1 MSKRDLLQKLST
13 IRHAERGIVPDAAW
27 VERKRAHL
35 VKQVR
40 NDLASG
46 VVFRAP
52 RVHNEPPV
60 FVSRF
65 MQLMR
70 APALITASI
79 ITTVFGGSLLGVSAS
94 ERSVPGDFLYP
105 IKIASEQTQLAL
117 TPDKAD
123 KLRLKTE
130 FVGRRVDEI
139 KTIVAAPDASSPD
152 RLRQAAQGLKRDL
165 DTVKTQLQEVKQD
178 TPGQTAV
185 DVAKLVDQKS
195 DDVAQQLKQVK
206 DTVPQEVKPSVTEAE
221 VAAVHTG
228 VAAVE
233 VLIDT
238 KSSTSSQDI
247 ISDADVASAI
257 QNKVDG
263 IQATLDGAAG
273 RLLSPTAS
281 STAASTSTLSLAAAS
296 SSALQITTASATLQ
310 EVRNLVG
317 ENKLGDVTD
326 KLYEAARTALQV
338 ESDVDLANASTSTP
352 STSPSSA
359 TTSTQPLPGTSTST
373 PNMSTST
380 PATTSTV
387 STPTS
392 SSTKATS
399 TVKTTTPP

>member
-13 IRHAERGIVPDAAW
+13 IRHAERGIVPDLAW
-27 VERKRAHL
+27 KASARKQIVSR
-35 VKQVR
+35 VR
-40 NDLASG
+40 NELASG
-46 VVFRAP
+46 VEFSKVKTPTESVFMT
-52 RVHNEPPV
+52 
-60 FVSRF
+60 RF

-94 ERSVPGDFLYP
+94 ERSVPGDLLYP

-139 KTIVAAPDASSPD
+139 KTIATTPDATSPS
-152 RLRQAAQGLKRDL
+152 RLREAAQGLKRDL
-165 DTVKTQLQEVKQD
+165 DTVKTQLQEVKQA

-185 DVAKLVDQKS
+185 AVAKLVDQKS

-206 DTVPQEVKPSVTEAE
+206 DTVPQDVKPTLAEAE

-238 KSSTSSQDI
+238 KTSTSSQDV
-247 ISDADVASAI
+247 ISDADVAAAI

-263 IQATLDGAAG
+263 IQATLADA
-273 RLLSPTAS
+273 TAKLDQSSSSKPAVS
-281 STAASTSTLSLAAAS
+281 STDPLIAQAAS
-296 SSALQITTASATLQ
+296 SSVQQIASASTTLQ
-310 EVRNLVG
+310 EVRQLVDQ
-317 ENKLGDVTD
+317 NQLGAVTD
-326 KLYEAARTALQV
+326 KLYQAAKTAVLV
-338 ESDVDLANASTSTP
+338 ETDVDLATSSTSTP
-352 STSPSSA
+352 FTS
-359 TTSTQPLPGTSTST
+359 STST
-373 PNMSTST
+373 PAVPTSTST
-380 PATTSTV
+380 PATPATTSTPATASSTV
-387 STPTS
+387 SAVPVTA
-392 SSTKATS
+392 SSTKTTS
-399 TVKTTTPP
+399 TVKTTPP